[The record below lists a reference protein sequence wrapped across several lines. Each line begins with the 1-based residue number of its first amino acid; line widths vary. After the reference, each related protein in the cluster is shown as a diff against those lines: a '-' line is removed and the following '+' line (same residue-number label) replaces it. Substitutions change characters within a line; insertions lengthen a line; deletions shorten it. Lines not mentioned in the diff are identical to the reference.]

1 MSFISLFS
9 LVFLTTQLYMNSSYK
24 ALIVYCDLLK
34 GCPEYMSIFSIVSSN
49 PQKSTDNDATYGVW
63 TTYGRSGYMLSLN
76 T

>member
-1 MSFISLFS
+1 
-9 LVFLTTQLYMNSSYK
+9 MNSSYK

-76 T
+76 TWFLSFLFKNYTKQSL